1 MIKLSTMST
10 GSNDLNCATLL
21 RNWAEWIYS
30 NGFRPC
36 QVFWVEQ
43 WISSLCILPLET
55 WENWCSK
62 WCILNKLSSQSNAQI
77 LYKVFINN
85 AQSHSPTDSHSLTHS
100 YTVHIFLLNY
110 ISCFSFYSHMELTSC
125 WSGCQNSYPPDW
137 TNMIY
142 ISIQSRQQFEES
154 LKHKACKISTTFFVS
169 FFKSKN

>member
-1 MIKLSTMST
+1 M
-10 GSNDLNCATLL
+10 LNHTHPQTHIHSHTAIQYTFSFLI
-21 RNWAEWIYS
+21 N
-30 NGFRPC
+30 
-36 QVFWVEQ
+36 
-43 WISSLCILPLET
+43 IL
-55 WENWCSK
+55 
-62 WCILNKLSSQSNAQI
+62 IQI
-77 LYKVFINN
+77 
-85 AQSHSPTDSHSLTHS
+85 AD
-100 YTVHIFLLNY
+100 